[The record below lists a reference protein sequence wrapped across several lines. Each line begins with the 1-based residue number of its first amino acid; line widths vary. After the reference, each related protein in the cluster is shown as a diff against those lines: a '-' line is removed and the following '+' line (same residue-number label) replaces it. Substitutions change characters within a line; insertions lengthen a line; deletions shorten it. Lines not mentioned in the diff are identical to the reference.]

1 MLFFCPF
8 ARVHRRTAVIRAE
21 PKHNQNNVLLPP
33 NACRLINFGFRSVII
48 CSHPTWFWTDWWR
61 FIREWV
67 TGLQINNTSN
77 VTPVFIW
84 TNFCVFY
91 CRIISH
97 ITDNH
102 GRWAEFLSS
111 TIFYGFIRR
120 TLTIVLWSQSLEWK
134 RDGEIVDVRG
144 ITILQ
149 EEPHR
154 QMENL
159 TFTHTYTWDGAVL
172 LEHCA
177 N

>member
-1 MLFFCPF
+1 MVSFRLTRADCCSLKG
-8 ARVHRRTAVIRAE
+8 TAPLTLNGSFNSV
-21 PKHNQNNVLLPP
+21 
-33 NACRLINFGFRSVII
+33 INFGFSFGII
-48 CSHPTWFWTDWWR
+48 CSHPAWFWTDWWR

-67 TGLQINNTSN
+67 TGLQINNTS
-77 VTPVFIW
+77 TPVFIW
-84 TNFCVFY
+84 TNFSVFY

-102 GRWAEFLSS
+102 GRWAEFLSC
-111 TIFYGFIRR
+111 TVFYGFIRR

-134 RDGEIVDVRG
+134 RDGVIVKSRHARSHNPSG
-144 ITILQ
+144 RAKHGLAY
-149 EEPHR
+149 R